1 MGNKINTYV
10 STARQS
16 LFKDRVEIDIPH
28 NVKID

>member
-1 MGNKINTYV
+1 MGNKKKHI

-16 LFKDRVEIDIPH
+16 LFIDRVEIDIPH